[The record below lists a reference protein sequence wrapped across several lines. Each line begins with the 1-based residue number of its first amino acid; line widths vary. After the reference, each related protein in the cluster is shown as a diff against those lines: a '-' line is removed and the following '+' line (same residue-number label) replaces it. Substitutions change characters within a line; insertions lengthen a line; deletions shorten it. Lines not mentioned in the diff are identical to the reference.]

1 MRLSKFLS
9 AAFLLTF
16 FSILYV
22 WQQTEVFR
30 LAYEGQKNTASF
42 KELLDENSFLRYNL
56 KKNTSLVRIGTK
68 AWQSGDFCMP
78 ANFCLVKV
86 AEPKVNSKVVS
97 NFASKTQ
104 ILAARIF
111 GVKRQAEAK
120 TISPSISFK
129 VDGYQR

>member
-9 AAFLLTF
+9 LAFLLTF
-16 FSILYV
+16 FSTLYV

-56 KKNTSLVRIGTK
+56 KRNTSLVRIGTK

-86 AEPKVNSKVVS
+86 GQPRTNTKIAGNA
-97 NFASKTQ
+97 ASKSQT
-104 ILAARIF
+104 LMARIF
-111 GVKRQAEAK
+111 GLKRQAEAK
-120 TISPSISFK
+120 TISPSVSFK
-129 VDGYQR
+129 VDGE